1 MIKRK
6 FKKFVVPTVYSLAI
20 FAFVTSMY
28 FLEKTINN
36 NRFKDNEDME
46 YVDSEI
52 INNNEYIPVINQEKT
67 ILKPFLNEDITISKK
82 FYDYE
87 SESTNQEN
95 ALIYYENTYIQ
106 NSGIDYTSKESFD
119 IIAIYDG
126 TVIEVSDNAILG
138 KTIKIRHNNDL
149 VSTYQSL
156 SDAGVKENDTVLRG
170 QVIGKSGTCNL
181 YKNDYNLHFEIYD
194 DDTFTLVDLLKNG
207 AIEAA
212 CIRTPVTLGNMQSI
226 SLKKE
231 KMIAGVC
238 GGMAEY
244 FNIDPTLVRLGWVVF
259 GLTFGTGILAY
270 IICAFVIPE
279 GK

>member
-20 FAFVTSMY
+20 FAFITSMY

-87 SESTNQEN
+87 SESTSQED

-119 IIAIYDG
+119 VIAIYDG
-126 TVIEVSDNAILG
+126 TVIEVSDNTILG

-156 SDAGVKENDTVLRG
+156 SDTGVKENDTVLRG

-181 YKNDYNLHFEIYD
+181 YKTDYNLHFEIYHQG
-194 DDTFTLVDLLKNG
+194 KN
-207 AIEAA
+207 INPELYYNK
-212 CIRTPVTLGNMQSI
+212 T
-226 SLKKE
+226 
-231 KMIAGVC
+231 
-238 GGMAEY
+238 
-244 FNIDPTLVRLGWVVF
+244 IDEL
-259 GLTFGTGILAY
+259 
-270 IICAFVIPE
+270 
-279 GK
+279 

>member
-20 FAFVTSMY
+20 FAFITSMY

-36 NRFKDNEDME
+36 NKFKDNEDME

-181 YKNDYNLHFEIYD
+181 YKTDFNLHFEIYHQG
-194 DDTFTLVDLLKNG
+194 KN
-207 AIEAA
+207 INPELYYNK
-212 CIRTPVTLGNMQSI
+212 T
-226 SLKKE
+226 
-231 KMIAGVC
+231 
-238 GGMAEY
+238 
-244 FNIDPTLVRLGWVVF
+244 IDEL
-259 GLTFGTGILAY
+259 
-270 IICAFVIPE
+270 
-279 GK
+279 